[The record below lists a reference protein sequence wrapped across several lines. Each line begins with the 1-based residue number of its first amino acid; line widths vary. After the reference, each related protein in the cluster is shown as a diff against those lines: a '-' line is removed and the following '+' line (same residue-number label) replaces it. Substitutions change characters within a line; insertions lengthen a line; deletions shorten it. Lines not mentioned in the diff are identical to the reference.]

1 MHMKKVVL
9 FLVSLLMLTMV
20 FACDKGDIPYDNWK
34 RIEINDCGSIE
45 IPSEWSYFYEDGK
58 LYIVDENAEPVMIQ
72 SDNRKVYEGDSN
84 KFYGNY
90 KKIELIDGENYSNS
104 STYEVFKFLL
114 DDKEV
119 ELQNIKLFVDPDEET
134 LLDKDVNLIVWK
146 TDIGEK
152 VVKKIAK
159 SFDGSGR

>member
-9 FLVSLLMLTMV
+9 LLVSLLMLTMV
-20 FACDKGDIPYDNWK
+20 FACDKGDIPYDDWK

-104 STYEVFKFLL
+104 STYEISKFLL

-119 ELQNIKLFVDPDEET
+119 ELQSINLYVLSRGS

-159 SFDGSGR
+159 SYDMLE

>member
-9 FLVSLLMLTMV
+9 LLISLLMLTMV

-72 SDNRKVYEGDSN
+72 SDNYKVYEGDSN

-104 STYEVFKFLL
+104 AKYEISKFLL

-119 ELQNIKLFVDPDEET
+119 ELQSINLYVLSRGS

-159 SFDGSGR
+159 SYDMLE

>member
-9 FLVSLLMLTMV
+9 LLVSLLMLTMV

-104 STYEVFKFLL
+104 STYEISKFLL

-119 ELQNIKLFVDPDEET
+119 ELQSINLYVLSRGS

-159 SFDGSGR
+159 SYDMLE

>member
-72 SDNRKVYEGDSN
+72 SDNYKVYEGDSN
-84 KFYGNY
+84 KFYSNY
-90 KKIELIDGENYSNS
+90 KKIESVYNEGFSNS
-104 STYEVFKFLL
+104 SMYEISKFSL

-119 ELQNIKLFVDPDEET
+119 ELRSINLCVFSGDA

-159 SFDGSGR
+159 SYDMLE